1 MDDRISKALDL
12 LAKLKKHL
20 TKQEYKTFAGQIKAG
35 DIKGAAKGLERV
47 LEINGEGSNNMCCPV
62 DDAYEAYSRLQH
74 CKWLWN

>member
-12 LAKLKKHL
+12 LAKLKRHL

-47 LEINGEGSNNMCCPV
+47 LDING
-62 DDAYEAYSRLQH
+62 
-74 CKWLWN
+74 